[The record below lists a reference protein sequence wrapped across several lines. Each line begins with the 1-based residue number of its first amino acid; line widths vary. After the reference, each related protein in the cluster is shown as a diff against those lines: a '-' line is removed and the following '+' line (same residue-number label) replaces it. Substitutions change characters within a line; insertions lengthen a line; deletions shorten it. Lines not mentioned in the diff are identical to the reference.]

1 MGKKKKRIPPEG
13 MDEPIPHNLGSLMSE
28 LGFKASESAPPPPP
42 MKASATDAI
51 DLQKQGKLVLR
62 MERKGRGGKTV
73 TVLSKLQA
81 SPDAMNQLAKQLRRA
96 LGSGARVDGN
106 DIIIQGDVR
115 DRTRAWL
122 MEHGARAVST

>member
-1 MGKKKKRIPPEG
+1 MGKKKKRIPPQG
-13 MDEPIPHNLGSLMSE
+13 MDEPTAHNLGSLMSE
-28 LGFKASESAPPPPP
+28 LGFKASEGAPASPPAEEPT
-42 MKASATDAI
+42 ADTI

-73 TVLSKLQA
+73 TILSKLQA

-122 MEHGARAVST
+122 TEHGARSVST